1 MSETQLVTF
10 WSAAGSP
17 GKSTLSLAVA
27 TELVEAGKNV
37 LLIDADTY
45 APAIDV
51 LLGLNDHPAGLAAAC
66 RLVAQNRFDIE
77 QLERLSVSFEIGGKT
92 LSIMTGLSS
101 ASRWPEVTP
110 EKLSELVQVASQQFE
125 FVILDVAAEIQA
137 QIRSVNSAVDRNS
150 VSRWAIANSDLVV
163 AVAGADPVGVAR
175 HLDAMSAVMELQPR
189 GEVLTLV
196 NRLRTSVL
204 GLSAKQQITQTL
216 AGLGQLQV
224 AGFVP
229 DDPAAADA
237 ALKASMPMAMS
248 KRSSQA
254 RLAIALF
261 TKTRILGEQTALD
274 RRLFRPVAK
283 LS

>member
-1 MSETQLVTF
+1 MESSKLLTF
-10 WSAAGSP
+10 WSAPGSP
-17 GKSTLSLAVA
+17 GRTTLALAVS
-27 TELVEAGKNV
+27 TELADGGKNV
-37 LLIDADTY
+37 FLIDADTY
-45 APAIDV
+45 APSIDV

-66 RLVAQNRFDIE
+66 RLVSQERFDLE
-77 QLERLSVSFEIGGKT
+77 QLRRLSVSFDIGGKALT
-92 LSIMTGLSS
+92 IMTGLSS

-110 EKLSELVQVASQQFE
+110 EKLSEIVEVASQE
-125 FVILDVAAEIQA
+125 FDFIVLDVASSIEP
-137 QIRSVNSAVDRNS
+137 QIKSVNAASDRNS
-150 VSRWAIANSDLVV
+150 ISRWAVSNANQVIV
-163 AVAGADPVGVAR
+163 VAGADPVGIAR
-175 HLDAMSAVMELQPR
+175 HLDYMCSISELQPK
-189 GEVLTLV
+189 GEVMTLV

-237 ALKASMPMAMS
+237 ALKASLPIALS

-254 RLAIALF
+254 RMAVTLF
-261 TKTRILGEQTALD
+261 TKTRILGERTALD

-283 LS
+283 LG

>member
-1 MSETQLVTF
+1 MESSQLLTF

-17 GKSTLSLAVA
+17 GRTTLALAVA
-27 TELVEAGKNV
+27 TELAEGGKNV
-37 LLIDADTY
+37 FLIDADTY

-66 RLVAQNRFDIE
+66 RLVSQERFDLE
-77 QLERLSVSFEIGGKT
+77 QLRRLSVSFDVGGRALT
-92 LSIMTGLSS
+92 IMTGLSS
-101 ASRWPEVTP
+101 ASRWPEVAP
-110 EKLSELVQVASQQFE
+110 ERLSEIIQVASQE
-125 FVILDVAAEIQA
+125 FDFIVLDVASGIEG
-137 QIRSVNSAVDRNS
+137 QIKSVSTSSDRNS
-150 VSRWAIANSDLVV
+150 ISRWAVASANQVIV
-163 AVAGADPVGVAR
+163 VAGADPVGIAR
-175 HLDAMSAVMELQPR
+175 HLDAMSAISELQPK
-189 GEVLTLV
+189 GEVITLV

-237 ALKASMPMAMS
+237 ALKASLPIALS

-254 RLAIALF
+254 RIAVALF
-261 TKTRILGEQTALD
+261 TKTKILGERTVLD
-274 RRLFRPVAK
+274 RRLFRPMAK
-283 LS
+283 LG